1 MLFLLYAS
9 ISSRY
14 LKIIRPLR
22 ANRGSYSAIGGI
34 DLKEGIFALLAL
46 FALISIAAAECGNDC
61 IIYRE
66 ENNLTFIISQ
76 TVQGTG
82 FFTTYKYAHMPGE
95 SGTEGSLFNGVE
107 GKNQAH
113 ASGSIDTESLLSA
126 SSSYTNETDLNKA
139 YNEIDYPDG
148 FDEYWSSSVELKE
161 NNKLTYSP
169 IAMAIGTRYYNLHPI
184 AFNSLIGVETWI
196 KNRDGF
202 NSIDNRIEKA
212 HGLDETLEAISA
224 SDYTPST
231 LTTMKVE
238 DNLIEGKAHFGVLQ
252 LAGIPKGEES
262 EEESEEGALDMSPI
276 KAWQKP
282 LTVIDQDFVGTYQIK
297 NNATLAI
304 SSSIEHVDDDW
315 LPCCF
320 GGYLTMPTY
329 YKKGPKGFGS
339 NVNSIFDC
347 TCWRQPGECVIT
359 PVQY

>member
-1 MLFLLYAS
+1 LNGFIAV
-9 ISSRY
+9 
-14 LKIIRPLR
+14 
-22 ANRGSYSAIGGI
+22 A
-34 DLKEGIFALLAL
+34 LAL
-46 FALISIAAAECGNDC
+46 FVSIGFAFAEYSEDANLIF
-61 IIYRE
+61 RE

-82 FFTTYKYAHMPGE
+82 FFTTYKYAHMPD
-95 SGTEGSLFNGVE
+95 SPGTEVSLYNGVE

-126 SSSYTNETDLNKA
+126 SSSYTNETDLNEA
-139 YNEIDYPDG
+139 YNEIDYPEG
-148 FDEYWSSSVELKE
+148 YEEFWSNSVELKE

-169 IAMAIGTRYYNLHPI
+169 IAMAIGTGHYALHPI
-184 AFNSLIGVETWI
+184 AFNSLIDVETWI
-196 KNRDGF
+196 KNRNGF
-202 NSIDNRIEKA
+202 NSICNRIEKA
-212 HGLDETLEAISA
+212 HGLDETLEALSA
-224 SDYTPST
+224 SDYTPTT

-252 LAGIPKGEES
+252 LVGIPKGEES
-262 EEESEEGALDMSPI
+262 EEESEEGSLDASPI

-282 LTVIDQDFVGTYQIK
+282 LTIIDQDYVGTYQIK
-297 NNATLAI
+297 NNVTLAM
-304 SSSIEHVDDDW
+304 SSYIEHFDDDW

-329 YKKGPKGFGS
+329 YKKGSKGFGS